1 MTVSGSYDQDYPK
14 EISSVVYPLYIPD
27 NTYLTSQDK
36 VKKTDGVQ
44 LSLFDYVMG
53 ISIGNFSAEMIL
65 VLDGQIINGVVAILT
80 FGIAGFLISYLSTK
94 SIFIRRLFFASRVCL
109 RHISL

>member
-1 MTVSGSYDQDYPK
+1 MDINEALSIIPRSLISLITLFIATKILGKKQVS
-14 EISSVVYPLYIPD
+14 E
-27 NTYLTSQDK
+27 
-36 VKKTDGVQ
+36 

-80 FGIAGFLISYLSTK
+80 FGIVGFLISYLSTK
-94 SIFIRRLFFASRVCL
+94 SIVIRRLFFQTPTV
-109 RHISL
+109 IMQDG